1 MDTRYY
7 MIIIKGEIKTT
18 EVMSC
23 VYDAKTH
30 KWNVKFNNGKSYPYA
45 YMNVEKLTKPDV
57 LNPKSYRI
65 SREGREFF
73 DIEAIS
79 VFRGKQESYWNLC
92 FKDGSEMD
100 YHESDLHI
108 AESCLNDK
116 RSADVFQYIKQ
127 MTKLRDMK
135 VVKTVN
141 GKGKGKY
148 VFIE

>member
-23 VYDAKTH
+23 VYDTNVH
-30 KWNVKFNNGKSYPYA
+30 KWNVKFNNGKSYLYA

-73 DIEAIS
+73 DIDAIS
-79 VFRGKQESYWNLC
+79 VFRGRQESYWHIC
-92 FKDGSEMD
+92 FKDGSERD
-100 YHESDLHI
+100 YHERDYIL
-108 AESCLNDK
+108 
-116 RSADVFQYIKQ
+116 RSRA
-127 MTKLRDMK
+127 
-135 VVKTVN
+135 
-141 GKGKGKY
+141 
-148 VFIE
+148 

>member
-23 VYDAKTH
+23 VYDTETH

-57 LNPKSYRI
+57 LNPKLYRI

-73 DIEAIS
+73 DIDAIS
-79 VFRGKQESYWNLC
+79 VFRGRQESYW
-92 FKDGSEMD
+92 
-100 YHESDLHI
+100 HI
-108 AESCLNDK
+108 FL
-116 RSADVFQYIKQ
+116 
-127 MTKLRDMK
+127 
-135 VVKTVN
+135 KTAVN
-141 GKGKGKY
+141 GITMSTIY
-148 VFIE
+148 ILRSRA

>member
-23 VYDAKTH
+23 VYDTNVH
-30 KWNVKFNNGKSYPYA
+30 KWNVKFNNGKSYLYA

-73 DIEAIS
+73 EDRKS
-79 VFRGKQESYWNLC
+79 TR
-92 FKDGSEMD
+92 
-100 YHESDLHI
+100 
-108 AESCLNDK
+108 LNSSH
-116 RSADVFQYIKQ
+116 RCTSRMPSSA
-127 MTKLRDMK
+127 
-135 VVKTVN
+135 
-141 GKGKGKY
+141 
-148 VFIE
+148 

>member
-23 VYDAKTH
+23 VYDTETH

-57 LNPKSYRI
+57 LNPKLYRI

-73 DIEAIS
+73 DIDAIS
-79 VFRGKQESYWNLC
+79 VFRGRQESYWHIC
-92 FKDGSEMD
+92 FGNGNERD
-100 YHESDLHI
+100 YH
-108 AESCLNDK
+108 
-116 RSADVFQYIKQ
+116 RSEINIGETCITQSQ
-127 MTKLRDMK
+127 S
-135 VVKTVN
+135 
-141 GKGKGKY
+141 
-148 VFIE
+148 